1 MLSQRMEL
9 QSRIIKDQVFGS
21 QHQLPQDNR
30 ADDADS
36 ATIYDGKE
44 KGRMDQLLKS
54 EQQNT
59 KFYKV
64 IDSDEVNKMALDDP
78 AGRSSKTSTSSDMMM
93 DMSECP
99 GVLSSAGKD
108 LITESNIINTST
120 NN

>member
-1 MLSQRMEL
+1 
-9 QSRIIKDQVFGS
+9 
-21 QHQLPQDNR
+21 
-30 ADDADS
+30 
-36 ATIYDGKE
+36 
-44 KGRMDQLLKS
+44 MDQLLKS